1 MTELRRKSFL
11 DPDDAVR
18 LPLIEE
24 DIVELGGY
32 TVARVVQEPGWVWS
46 RDMAPLVGGGDWCE
60 AHHIGLVVSG
70 RWGAELR
77 DGTKMEFAADD
88 VFDVP
93 PGHDGYTIG
102 DEPCVMYE
110 WSGVRSF
117 VGPRA
122 LFRDRVLASLM
133 FTDLRR
139 LDRHGRGDGR
149 CGLAGGAGGTPA
161 CDARPAGGVPR
172 P

>member
-60 AHHIGLVVSG
+60 AHRIGLVVSG

-77 DGTKMEFAADD
+77 DGTQMEFAADD

-117 VGPRA
+117 VGPA
-122 LFRDRVLASLM
+122 
-133 FTDLRR
+133 
-139 LDRHGRGDGR
+139 R
-149 CGLAGGAGGTPA
+149 CSATGCSPA
-161 CDARPAGGVPR
+161 
-172 P
+172 